1 MIPSHSE
8 GDPDLADY
16 WTRISKA
23 LSIVIRFTLPRSCPL
38 FNVSSRPVPWLRVTR
53 AGSSVQVTIRLSF
66 AIYEARAV
74 AARARS
80 SAGPMLS
87 TLSTGFSFKFNLT
100 PVQSP
105 GRLRPFLSL

>member
-1 MIPSHSE
+1 MSQSPDALAPSHPGRQLSA
-8 GDPDLADY
+8 GHY
-16 WTRISKA
+16 QA
-23 LSIVIRFTLPRSCPL
+23 LI
-38 FNVSSRPVPWLRVTR
+38 
-53 AGSSVQVTIRLSF
+53 

-80 SAGPMLS
+80 SAGPMLSKS